1 MKYEWGY
8 SPYTS
13 RELKVSLLVFLV
25 LIRDLVLVLRSD
37 ELSIW
42 KDTRGKRKA
51 WYSRYSSWGYQKKEN
66 VRDWSFISF
75 KFKFHIV
82 NICLYCV
89 YIHLIGQTSHKF
101 NSKIIYLSK
110 TVLPCDQER
119 ISFFTARVLTHLLYL
134 LENDMWYE
142 WHIFY

>member
-1 MKYEWGY
+1 M
-8 SPYTS
+8 
-13 RELKVSLLVFLV
+13 
-25 LIRDLVLVLRSD
+25 
-37 ELSIW
+37 
-42 KDTRGKRKA
+42 
-51 WYSRYSSWGYQKKEN
+51 
-66 VRDWSFISF
+66 
-75 KFKFHIV
+75 

-134 LENDMWYE
+134 LENDM
-142 WHIFY
+142 